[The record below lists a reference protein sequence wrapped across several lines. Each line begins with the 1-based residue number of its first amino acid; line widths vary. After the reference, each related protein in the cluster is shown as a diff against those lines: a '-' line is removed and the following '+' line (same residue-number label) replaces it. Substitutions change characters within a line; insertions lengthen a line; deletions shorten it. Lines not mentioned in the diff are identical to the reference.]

1 MPTIP
6 SRDRAEIIDEIRRYA
21 QDRLTPEQQ
30 PLFQGFVGQYYG
42 HVARGDLA
50 ARHVHDLYAGAMSH
64 LSLALDRTP
73 GEPAVRVYSPDFEA
87 HGFGSPHTVVDVV
100 TDDMPFVVDSVTTE
114 VIRHGLGLHL
124 TVHPVVSVRR
134 DSGRI
139 VEIRDPQDQAPGT
152 TAESFLHLEVDRQ
165 TDAAALDELGR
176 DVVRVLGDVRAAV
189 EDWPAMRDRALAVAD
204 TLEADTSTFDEAD
217 RAEAAALLR
226 WLADDHFTFLG
237 YREYELSTD
246 SGGDTLSAVP
256 ATGLGL
262 LRDSRSRPVSHSFA
276 KLPPEVRQKAREPVL
291 LNLTKANSRS
301 TVHKPNYLDY
311 IGVKSLRADG
321 VREQRFL
328 GLMASAAYR
337 QSPREIPVL
346 RRKVQAVLD
355 RAGYRSGSYDG
366 RMLLN
371 ILESYPR
378 EELFQIDAGE
388 LYEAA
393 TAILDIQDRQRLR
406 LLVRRDV
413 FGRFMSCLVYL
424 PRDRLTTALRNRIQ
438 DILRNAFHGV
448 STQYTTQVSE
458 SVLARLHITV
468 QTEAGEI
475 PEYDVAEIEARLVAA
490 MRSWG
495 DDVYDALVDQH
506 GEEQGVALHERY
518 AEAFPP
524 AYRHDTSAAA
534 AVVDIGRME
543 GLGGSD
549 DLAMHLYRPLEAAP
563 GALRFKLFRHGQSVT
578 LSDVL
583 PLLENMGVHVVD
595 ERPYE
600 VRPADAAPVW
610 IYDFGLRHDELT
622 DLDSEGM
629 RERFQEAF
637 AMVWRGDLENDGLN
651 RLVLRAGLRGREV
664 AVVRAYAKYLRQVG
678 ATFALDYTVATL
690 ANNPELA
697 RGLFE
702 LFQVRLDPDASG
714 DRDLGAKHVVHDFE
728 AGLDAVTSL
737 NEDRVL
743 RALLRIVQATLRTN
757 YFQAGPDGAARP
769 WLSLKL
775 ASGQIPDLPLPRPEF
790 EIFVY
795 SPRVEGVHLRGGSVA
810 RGGLRWSDRPEDFR
824 TEVLGL
830 MKAQTV
836 KNAVIV
842 PVGAKGGFVVKEP
855 PKGRDGLQAEVVACY
870 SSFIRGLL
878 DITDNLVAGE
888 VVAPPRVVRYD
899 GDDAYLVVA
908 ADKGTATFSDIA
920 NAISQEY
927 GFWLGDAFASGG
939 SSGYDHKAMGITARG
954 AWISV
959 QRHFRDLGVDVQS
972 DDVTVAGI
980 GDMSGDVFGNGMLLS
995 PHIRLVAAFD
1005 HRHVFLDPDP
1015 DPETTFAERTRLF
1028 GLPGSS
1034 WADYDTA
1041 LISAGGGVFPRTA
1054 KTVPLSDEVRA
1065 RLDVTDEVLT
1075 PDELIRA
1082 ILRAP
1087 VDLLWNG
1094 GVGTYVKAA
1103 AETHADVGDKRN
1115 DQVRV
1120 DAAALRCRVV
1130 GEGGNLGFTARG
1142 RIEFAL
1148 GGGRINT
1155 DAIDNSAGVDCSDHE
1170 VNIKILLDRVAA
1182 DGDLTGKQRDV
1193 LLAEMTDEVAAL
1205 VLADNTAQTRALYN
1219 ARAQASAMLDV
1230 HVRYLHMLERT
1241 GRLNRA
1247 LEFLPTDE
1255 ELAERA
1261 AVGGGLVLPEFA
1273 VLLAYSKI
1281 WVYDELLASELPED
1295 PYLAAELVDYFP
1307 TALRSRYADRLP
1319 DHPLRR
1325 EIVATCVT
1333 NAMVN
1338 RAGSTFAFRL
1348 AEEIGLPV
1356 PHIARAHIASWQIF
1370 GLAELQAE
1378 IESLVDVAT
1387 DVQIRLLLE
1396 VRTLA
1401 ERASRWLLRNR
1412 RQPLD
1417 IRGTLERF
1425 GPAVPLLADEI
1436 PRLLAG
1442 PGNAADEFAA
1452 AIARFTAEGV
1462 PEELAQRVAALPA
1475 LFSAL
1480 DVIDVAQATG
1490 RELEQVAA
1498 VYVALDQHLQLD
1510 WLRDRILR
1518 LPRDDRW
1525 QALARAALRDDL
1537 YAVRAAL
1544 TAEVLQAG
1552 GTAQDTG
1559 QLIQRGFAHN
1569 QPAVGRC
1576 LGVLRDIAA
1585 DDRADLATL
1594 SVALREVRGL
1604 VSGRSEVAED
1614 GAP

>member
-6 SRDRAEIIDEIRRYA
+6 SRDRTEIIDEIRRYA
-21 QDRLTPEQQ
+21 EDRLSPEQRR
-30 PLFQGFVGQYYG
+30 LFLTFVGQFYG
-42 HVARGDLA
+42 RVARDDLA
-50 ARHVHDLYAGAMSH
+50 ARHVHDLYGAAMSH
-64 LSLALDRTP
+64 LTLALDRPP
-73 GEPAVRVYSPDFEA
+73 GTPAVRVYSPDFEE
-87 HGFGSPHTVVDVV
+87 HGFGSPHTVVDIV

-114 VIRHGLGLHL
+114 VIKHGLGLHL
-124 TVHPVVSVRR
+124 TVRPVVSVRR
-134 DSGRI
+134 DAGRLVDILDRHDPTSG
-139 VEIRDPQDQAPGT
+139 AL
-152 TAESFLHLEVDRQ
+152 AESFVHLEVDRQ
-165 TDAAALDELGR
+165 TDAAVLDELSR

-189 EDWPAMRDRALAVAD
+189 EDWSAMRERALALAD
-204 TLEADTSTFDEAD
+204 TVDVEASLFDEED
-217 RAEAAALLR
+217 RNEAAALLR

-237 YREYELSTD
+237 YREYEL
-246 SGGDTLSAVP
+246 GVEAGEDTLSAVP
-256 ATGLGL
+256 GTGLGL

-276 KLPPEVRQKAREPVL
+276 KLPPEVRQKAREPGL

-301 TVHKPNYLDY
+301 TVHRPNYLDY
-311 IGVKSLRADG
+311 VGVKRLSPEGDAVG
-321 VREQRFL
+321 EQRFL
-328 GLMASAAYR
+328 GLMASVVYR
-337 QSPREIPVL
+337 QSPRDIPVL

-355 RAGYRSGSYDG
+355 RAGYALDSYDG

-378 EELFQIDAGE
+378 EELFQIEADE

-406 LLVRRDV
+406 LLVRRDM

-424 PRDRLTTALRNRIQ
+424 PRDRLTTALRNRIEG
-438 DILRNAFHGV
+438 ILQAAFQGT
-448 STQYTTQVSE
+448 STQYATQVSE

-468 QTEAGEI
+468 HTEPGAV

-490 MRSWG
+490 MRSWS
-495 DDVYDALVDQH
+495 DDLYDALVDQL
-506 GEEQGVALHERY
+506 GEERGVDLHARY
-518 AEAFPP
+518 ADAFPP
-524 AYRHDTSAAA
+524 AYQQDTSAAA

-543 GLGGSD
+543 GLGGGD
-549 DLAMHLYRPLEAAP
+549 DLGMHLYRPLEAAP

-583 PLLENMGVHVVD
+583 PLLENMGVHVID

-600 VRPADAAPVW
+600 VRPAGAEPVW
-610 IYDFGLRHDELT
+610 IYDFGLRHEQLT
-622 DLDSEGM
+622 GLDTEGM

-690 ANNPELA
+690 ANNPGLA
-697 RGLFE
+697 RLLFE
-702 LFQVRLDPDASG
+702 LFQVRLDPDHAV
-714 DRDLGAKHVVHDFE
+714 DRDLVAKHIVHDFE
-728 AGLDAVTSL
+728 GGLDAVTSL
-737 NEDRVL
+737 NEDRIL
-743 RALLRIVQATLRTN
+743 RALLRVVEATLRTN
-757 YFQAGPDGAARP
+757 YFQAGADGAAKP
-769 WLSLKL
+769 WLSVKL
-775 ASGQIPDLPLPRPEF
+775 SSAQIPDLPLPRPMF

-795 SPRVEGVHLRGGSVA
+795 SPRVEGIHLRGGPVA

-842 PVGAKGGFVVKEP
+842 PVGAKGGFVVKDP
-855 PKGRDGLQAEVVACY
+855 PKGRDALQAEVVACY
-870 SSFIRGLL
+870 STFIRGLL
-878 DITDNLVAGE
+878 DVTDNLVSGE
-888 VVAPPRVVRYD
+888 VVPPQRVVRYD
-899 GDDAYLVVA
+899 EDDAYLVVA

-939 SSGYDHKAMGITARG
+939 SAGYDHKAMGITARG

-959 QRHFRDLGVDVQS
+959 QRHFRDLGVDVQN

-995 PHIRLVAAFD
+995 RHIRLVAAFD

-1015 DPETTFAERTRLF
+1015 DPEAGFTERTRLF

-1034 WADYDTA
+1034 WADYDA
-1041 LISAGGGVFPRTA
+1041 SLISAGGGVFPRTA
-1054 KTVPLSDEVRA
+1054 KTILLSPEVRS
-1065 RLDVTDEVLT
+1065 RLDVPEETLT

-1094 GVGTYVKAA
+1094 GVGTYVKAS

-1115 DQVRV
+1115 DQVRI
-1120 DAAALRCRVV
+1120 DAGQLRCRVV
-1130 GEGGNLGFTARG
+1130 GEGGNLGFTQRG
-1142 RIEFAL
+1142 RVEFAL
-1148 GGGRINT
+1148 AGGRINT

-1182 DGDLTGKQRDV
+1182 DGDLTGKQRDA
-1193 LLAEMTDEVAAL
+1193 LLVEMTGEVADL
-1205 VLADNTAQTRALYN
+1205 VLHDNAAQTRALYN
-1219 ARAQASAMLDV
+1219 ARAQARAMLDV
-1230 HVRYLHMLERT
+1230 HVRYLNALERS

-1247 LEFLPTDE
+1247 LEFLPTDD

-1261 AVGGGLVLPEFA
+1261 AAGGGLVLPEFA

-1281 WVYDELLASELPED
+1281 WVYDELLASDLPED
-1295 PYLAAELVDYFP
+1295 AFLSAELANYFP
-1307 TALRSRYADRLP
+1307 TAIRDRYADRLT

-1325 EIVATCVT
+1325 EIIATCVT

-1338 RAGSTFAFRL
+1338 RAGTTFAFRL
-1348 AEEIGLPV
+1348 AEEVGLPV
-1356 PHIARAHIASWQIF
+1356 PHIARAHIASWEIF
-1370 GLAELQAE
+1370 GLEQLQAE
-1378 IESLVDVAT
+1378 IESLADVST
-1387 DVQIRLLLE
+1387 DAQIRLRLE

-1417 IRGTLERF
+1417 IRGTVEHF

-1442 PGNAADEFAA
+1442 SEEADEASDAA
-1452 AIARFTAEGV
+1452 VARFTDDGV
-1462 PEELAQRVAALPA
+1462 PEALARRVAALPA

-1480 DVIDVAQATG
+1480 DVIDVASATG
-1490 RELEQVAA
+1490 REREQVAA
-1498 VYVALDQHLQLD
+1498 VYVALGPQLRLD
-1510 WLRDRILR
+1510 WLRERILR

-1537 YAVRAAL
+1537 YAVRASL
-1544 TAEVLQAG
+1544 TADVLQVG
-1552 GTAQDTG
+1552 DPAQDSAE
-1559 QLIQRGFAHN
+1559 LIQQWFARN
-1569 QPAVGRC
+1569 EPAVGRC
-1576 LGVLRDIAA
+1576 LAVLRDVAA
-1585 DDRADLATL
+1585 DDRTDLATL

-1604 VSGRSEVAED
+1604 VSSRSGVAER
-1614 GAP
+1614 